1 MRIKKLFLVM
11 AVGMMAACGKENRTF
26 RLKTIRLNDYR
37 HQNPTDQKRYL
48 KVFGDNGQ
56 GAIAETGFY
65 PAGQTLPATF
75 GIHPSIPMTLYH
87 KSYRVPLWGDVS
99 GLIGTCSVDMGEYK
113 IIFPI
118 DMEVKNDSLS
128 ISITGSWE

>member
-1 MRIKKLFLVM
+1 M
-11 AVGMMAACGKENRTF
+11 AILAACGKENRTF
-26 RLKTIRLNDYR
+26 SLKTIRLNDYR
-37 HQNPTDQKRYL
+37 HINPSDQKLYM
-48 KVFGDNGQ
+48 KVFGENGQ
-56 GAIAETGFY
+56 GPIAETGFY

-87 KSYRVPLWGDVS
+87 KSYRVQLYGDVS
-99 GLIGTCSVDMGEYK
+99 GLIGACSVNMDEYK

-128 ISITGSWE
+128 ISMTGSWE